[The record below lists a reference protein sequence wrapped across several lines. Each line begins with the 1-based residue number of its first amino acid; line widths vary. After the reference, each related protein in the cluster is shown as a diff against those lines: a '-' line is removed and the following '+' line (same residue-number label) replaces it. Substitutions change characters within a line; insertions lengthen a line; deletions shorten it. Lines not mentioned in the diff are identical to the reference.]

1 MREQIEQIAKNA
13 RAASRRLASLSSR
26 VKDGALL
33 SMAAAL
39 ERERGKIIE
48 ANAADLE
55 AGKRENLSSAMLD
68 RLRLDDKRVRAMA
81 GGLRDIAALPDPVGE
96 IVEMKKRPNGISVGR
111 MRVPLGVVGMIYE
124 SRPNVTAD
132 AAALCVKSG
141 NAVILRGGSEA
152 INSNRAIASVL
163 STAAAEAGIPED
175 AVQLVPM
182 TDRAA
187 VTELLK
193 MDKHIDII
201 IPRGGYGLIRFVTKN
216 STIPVIKHDKGV
228 CHVYVDES
236 AEIAMAESI
245 CHNAKVQ
252 RPGVCNAMETMLVHE
267 GIAERFLP
275 GMIKRF
281 EESGVE
287 IRGCERTRGI
297 VSGVKPATEA
307 DWDEEYLDLILA
319 VKVVGSLDEAVEHIA
334 NHGSGHTESIVTS
347 DYQAAQDFLSM
358 VDSSAVMVNAS
369 TRFSDGGQFG
379 LGAEVGISTQKLHA
393 RGPMGIAEL
402 TSLKFI
408 VYGSGQIRE

>member
-1 MREQIEQIAKNA
+1 MKEQIEQIAKKA
-13 RAASRRLASLSSR
+13 RAASRRLATLGSG

-39 ERERGKIIE
+39 EREGRKIFE

-55 AGKRENLSSAMLD
+55 AGRRESLSSAMLD
-68 RLRLDDKRVRAMA
+68 RLKLDEKRVRSMA
-81 GGLRDIAALPDPVGE
+81 DGLRDIAALPDPVGE
-96 IVEMKKRPNGISVGR
+96 VVEMKKRPNGISVGR

-132 AAALCVKSG
+132 AAALCLKSG
-141 NAVILRGGSEA
+141 NAVVLRGGSEA
-152 INSNRAIASVL
+152 INSNRAIASIL
-163 STAAAEAGIPED
+163 SAAAAEAGIPED

-201 IPRGGYGLIRFVTKN
+201 IPRGGYGLIRFVTEN

-236 AEIAMAESI
+236 AEIAMAQNI

-252 RPGVCNAMETMLVHE
+252 RPGVCNAMETMLVHG
-267 GIAERFLP
+267 GIAGKFLP

-281 EESGVE
+281 EEANVE
-287 IRGCERTRGI
+287 IRGCDKTRAI
-297 VSGVKPATEA
+297 APGVKAAVEA
-307 DWDEEYLDLILA
+307 DWDEEYLDLVLA

-347 DYQAAQDFLSM
+347 DYQAAQDFLAR
-358 VDSSAVMVNAS
+358 VDSSTVMVNAS

-393 RGPMGIAEL
+393 RGPMGITEL

-408 VYGSGQIRE
+408 VYGSGQVRE